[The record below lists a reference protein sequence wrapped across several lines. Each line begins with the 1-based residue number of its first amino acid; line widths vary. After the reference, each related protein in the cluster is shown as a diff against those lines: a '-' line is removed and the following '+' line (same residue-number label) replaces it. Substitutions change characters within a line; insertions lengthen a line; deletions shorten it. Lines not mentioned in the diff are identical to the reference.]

1 MLLQLLLFAVWLLL
15 LLVANVVDDDED
27 DDDDNNVEE
36 LAVAAAL
43 ADVEDKDIVA
53 APAIAVIADGV
64 GVGDAEPLRDDEEK
78 DLNILCLFL
87 FNNGISVES

>member
-15 LLVANVVDDDED
+15 LLVANVDDDED
-27 DDDDNNVEE
+27 DDDNVEE

-64 GVGDAEPLRDDEEK
+64 GDAEPLRDDEEK

>member
-15 LLVANVVDDDED
+15 LLVANVDDDED
-27 DDDDNNVEE
+27 DDNVEE

-64 GVGDAEPLRDDEEK
+64 GDAEPLRDDEEK

>member
-15 LLVANVVDDDED
+15 LLVANIDDDED
-27 DDDDNNVEE
+27 DDNVEE

-64 GVGDAEPLRDDEEK
+64 GDAEPLRDDEEK

>member
-15 LLVANVVDDDED
+15 LLVANVDDDED
-27 DDDDNNVEE
+27 DDNVE
-36 LAVAAAL
+36 AL

-53 APAIAVIADGV
+53 APAIAVIAD